1 MKKKLS
7 KITSMTGFA
16 RTTGLINGFSW
27 VWEVK
32 SVNGKGID
40 IRCRLPQ
47 GLENIDNDVRSM
59 TKKLFKRGN
68 FNINLEINGGMAKE
82 VYEINIEHLQNL
94 INFIGAEHSSLKNFA
109 KPQLDNL
116 LNVRGVIEKSNK
128 SEFDK
133 NLKEL
138 TKNILLGIEKVL
150 KALLKSRSN
159 EGQRIHEF
167 LFKQLR
173 SIRNLQK
180 KASKIAD
187 AQSQKMYDNLKEQVL
202 LLTSSPVALS
212 EDRLL
217 QEVALL
223 VAKADICEEL
233 DRLESHMDAADA
245 LIKNGGSIGRQL
257 DFLCQEFN
265 REVNTICSKSSD
277 IRIVKIGLELK
288 LLFEQFRE
296 QIQNIE

>member
-16 RTTGLINGFSW
+16 RTAGSINGFSW

-59 TKKLFKRGN
+59 TKRLFKRGN
-68 FNINLEINGGMAKE
+68 FNINLEINGGMDKE
-82 VYEINIEHLQNL
+82 VYEINIEHLKSL

-128 SEFDK
+128 SEFDG

-138 TKNILLGIEKVL
+138 TKNILLGMEKVL
-150 KALLKSRSN
+150 NALLESRSN
-159 EGQRIHEF
+159 EGRRIYEF
-167 LFKQLR
+167 LSKQLR

>member
-167 LFKQLR
+167 LYKQLR
-173 SIRNLQK
+173 LIRNLQK

-187 AQSQKMYDNLKEQVL
+187 AQSQKMYDNLREQL
-202 LLTSSPVALS
+202 ILLTSSPIALS

-233 DRLESHMDAADA
+233 DRLESHMEAADA

>member
-16 RTTGLINGFSW
+16 RTAGSINGFSW

-59 TKKLFKRGN
+59 TKRLFKRGN

-82 VYEINIEHLQNL
+82 VYEINIEHLKNL

-128 SEFDK
+128 SEFDE

-138 TKNILLGIEKVL
+138 TKNILLGMEKVL
-150 KALLKSRSN
+150 KALLESRSN
-159 EGQRIHEF
+159 EGRRIHEF
-167 LFKQLR
+167 LSKQLR

-217 QEVALL
+217 QEVAVL

-233 DRLESHMDAADA
+233 DRLESHMEAADA

>member
-7 KITSMTGFA
+7 KLTSMTGFA

-59 TKKLFKRGN
+59 TKRLFKRGN

-82 VYEINIEHLQNL
+82 VYEINIEHLKNL

-167 LFKQLR
+167 LSKQLR

>member
-59 TKKLFKRGN
+59 TKRLFKRGN
-68 FNINLEINGGMAKE
+68 FNINLEINGGMGKE
-82 VYEINIEHLQNL
+82 VYEINIEHLKNL
-94 INFIGAEHSSLKNFA
+94 INFIDAEHSSLKNFA

-128 SEFDK
+128 SEFDG
-133 NLKEL
+133 NLKEF
-138 TKNILLGIEKVL
+138 TKNILLGMEKVL
-150 KALLKSRSN
+150 KALLESRSN
-159 EGQRIHEF
+159 EGRRIHEF
-167 LFKQLR
+167 LSKQLR

-265 REVNTICSKSSD
+265 REVNTICSKSLD

>member
-16 RTTGLINGFSW
+16 RTAGSINGFSW

-59 TKKLFKRGN
+59 TKRLFKRGN
-68 FNINLEINGGMAKE
+68 FNINLEINGGMDKE
-82 VYEINIEHLQNL
+82 VYEINIEHLKSL

-128 SEFDK
+128 SEFDG

-138 TKNILLGIEKVL
+138 TKNILLGMEKVL
-150 KALLKSRSN
+150 NALLESRSN
-159 EGQRIHEF
+159 EGRRIHEF
-167 LFKQLR
+167 LSKQLR

>member
-68 FNINLEINGGMAKE
+68 FNINLEINGGMGKE
-82 VYEINIEHLQNL
+82 VYEINIEHLKNL

-167 LFKQLR
+167 LSKQLR

-277 IRIVKIGLELK
+277 IRIVKIGLEFK

>member
-59 TKKLFKRGN
+59 TKRLFKRGN

-82 VYEINIEHLQNL
+82 VYEINIEHLKNL

-128 SEFDK
+128 SEFDE

-138 TKNILLGIEKVL
+138 TKNILLGMEKVL
-150 KALLKSRSN
+150 KALLESRSN
-159 EGQRIHEF
+159 EGRRIHEF
-167 LFKQLR
+167 LSKQLR

-187 AQSQKMYDNLKEQVL
+187 AQSQNMYDNLKEQVL
-202 LLTSSPVALS
+202 LLTSSPIALS

-233 DRLESHMDAADA
+233 DRLESHMEAADA

>member
-167 LFKQLR
+167 LSKQLR

-233 DRLESHMDAADA
+233 DRLESHMEAADA

>member
-16 RTTGLINGFSW
+16 RTAGSINGFSW

-59 TKKLFKRGN
+59 TKRLFKRGN
-68 FNINLEINGGMAKE
+68 FNINLEINGGMGKE
-82 VYEINIEHLQNL
+82 VYEINIEHLKNL

-167 LFKQLR
+167 LYKQLR
-173 SIRNLQK
+173 LIRNLHK
-180 KASKIAD
+180 KASKIAG
-187 AQSQKMYDNLKEQVL
+187 AQSQKMYDNLREQL
-202 LLTSSPVALS
+202 ILLTSSPIALS

-223 VAKADICEEL
+223 VAKADICEEF
-233 DRLESHMDAADA
+233 DRLESHMEAADA

>member
-187 AQSQKMYDNLKEQVL
+187 AQSQKMYDNLREQL
-202 LLTSSPVALS
+202 ILLTSSPIALS

-233 DRLESHMDAADA
+233 DRLESHMEAADA

>member
-27 VWEVK
+27 VLEVK
-32 SVNGKGID
+32 SVNGKSID

-47 GLENIDNDVRSM
+47 GFENIDNDVKSM
-59 TKKLFKRGN
+59 TKELFKRGN
-68 FNINLEINGGMAKE
+68 FNISLEVNGGVANE
-82 VYEINIEHLQNL
+82 VYEINIKHLKNL
-94 INFIGAEHSSLKNFA
+94 INFIDAEYPSLENFA
-109 KPQLDNL
+109 RPQLDNL
-116 LNVRGVIEKSNK
+116 LNVRGVIEKKNK
-128 SEFDK
+128 PEFDA
-133 NLKEL
+133 NLKKV
-138 TKNILLGIEKVL
+138 TKNILLGMEEVL
-150 KALLKSRSN
+150 KALLESRSN

-167 LFKQLR
+167 LFKQLG
-173 SIRNLQK
+173 SIRNLHQK
-180 KASKIAD
+180 AIKIAN

-202 LLTSSPVALS
+202 LLTSSPIALS

-233 DRLESHMDAADA
+233 DRLKSHMETAES
-245 LIKNGGSIGRQL
+245 LIKNGGMIGRQL

-277 IRIVKIGLELK
+277 IRIVKVGLELK
-288 LLFEQFRE
+288 LLFAQFRE

>member
-1 MKKKLS
+1 
-7 KITSMTGFA
+7 MTGFA

-82 VYEINIEHLQNL
+82 VYEINIEHLKNL
-94 INFIGAEHSSLKNFA
+94 INFIDAEHSSLKNFA

-116 LNVRGVIEKSNK
+116 LNVRGVIEKSKK
-128 SEFDK
+128 SEFDE
-133 NLKEL
+133 NLEEL
-138 TKNILLGIEKVL
+138 TKNILLGMEKVL

-167 LFKQLR
+167 LYKQLR
-173 SIRNLQK
+173 SIRNLHK
-180 KASKIAD
+180 KASKIAN
-187 AQSQKMYDNLKEQVL
+187 AQSQKMYDNLKEQAL
-202 LLTSSPVALS
+202 LLTSSPIALS

-223 VAKADICEEL
+223 VAKGDICEEL
-233 DRLESHMDAADA
+233 DRLESHMEAADA
-245 LIKNGGSIGRQL
+245 LIKNGGTIGRQL